1 MKYLLQLFGDCFAFN
16 STNIRAGEGCQV
28 VAYLQEAVV
37 WLLSVQSSHKDGWLS
52 TAPVAYLHFVQENLS
67 GEG

>member
-1 MKYLLQLFGDCFAFN
+1 MLQLYRDCFAFN
-16 STNIRAGEGCQV
+16 LTNVRGSEGCQV

-37 WLLSVQSSHKDGWLS
+37 WLLSVQSSCKDLWLS
-52 TAPVAYLHFVQENLS
+52 IALVAHLDFVQENLS